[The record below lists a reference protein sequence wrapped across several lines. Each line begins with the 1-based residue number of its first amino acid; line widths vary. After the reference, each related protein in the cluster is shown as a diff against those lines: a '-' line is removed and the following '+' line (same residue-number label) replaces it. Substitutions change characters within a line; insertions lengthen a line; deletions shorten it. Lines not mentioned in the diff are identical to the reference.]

1 MSLLFAYSSLPPLKF
16 KLGIP
21 LSLRSFYD
29 TLELNLS
36 KSQKEK
42 LISIRRIID
51 IKNILSFQT
60 GVLFDPKGNFLESGL
75 RLALSNAEYLPE
87 YILDFLEENPEDK
100 ELEKNFPKLYATF
113 FYEEIKKGSTIAE
126 FLTFEKNLNLILF
139 GYYAK
144 KRRINIESFLQ
155 YEDLTDPL
163 VTYIV
168 LQSKNTGSY
177 IFPFEYKDLE
187 EQIVVA
193 GADPM
198 KQYTAV
204 SAYRFNYYM
213 EIVNNEGGSFKSI
226 CAYMMCLWILEEK
239 GLLEESKGREVL
251 KELVENEYE

>member
-16 KLGIP
+16 NSGLP

-36 KSQKEK
+36 KAQKDK

-75 RLALSNAEYLPE
+75 RLALSNNEYLPE
-87 YILDFLEENPEDK
+87 YILNFLEENSDDK
-100 ELEKNFPKLYATF
+100 ELEKNFSKLYAMF
-113 FYEEIKKGSTIAE
+113 FHEEIKKGSMTAE

-139 GYYAK
+139 GVYAK
-144 KRRINIESFLQ
+144 KQGINIESYLQ
-155 YEDLTDPL
+155 YEDLADPL
-163 VTYIV
+163 VMHII
-168 LQSKNTGSY
+168 LQSKNSGGF

-187 EQIVVA
+187 EKILSA

-198 KQYTAV
+198 KQYIAV

-213 EIVNNEGGSFKSI
+213 ELVNNYSGSFKSI

-239 GLLEESKGREVL
+239 ALLDENKGREVL
-251 KELVENEYE
+251 KELVENENE